1 MAITVSSLLHNEYCN
16 QHHALL
22 ALNEVGMENDS
33 TLWPLIAAVYL
44 NNACCRHFVGNFD
57 NVRLV
62 LRTTDSLECSF
73 MDRLSPKTL
82 HPHTLC

>member
-1 MAITVSSLLHNEYCN
+1 MVAHYGHSLL
-16 QHHALL
+16 LFTSIML
-22 ALNEVGMENDS
+22 VVDTSLD
-33 TLWPLIAAVYL
+33 I
-44 NNACCRHFVGNFD
+44 FD